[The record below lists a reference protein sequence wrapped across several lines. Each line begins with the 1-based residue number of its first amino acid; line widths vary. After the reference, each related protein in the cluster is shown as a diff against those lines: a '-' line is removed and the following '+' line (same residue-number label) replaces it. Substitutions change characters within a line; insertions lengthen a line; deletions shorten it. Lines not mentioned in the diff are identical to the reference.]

1 MVDMLTL
8 SLLLEKSP
16 VPPPPPAAMDLRIVD
31 ARFSLEDWKTW
42 GAGKTGKPL
51 VWDDIQKRRAGG
63 KVKFG
68 GGLILQRWLHTR

>member
-42 GAGKTGKPL
+42 GGEKTRKSL
-51 VWDDIQKRRAGG
+51 VWDDIQKRKGG
-63 KVKFG
+63 GEGTWRKVKFG
-68 GGLILQRWLHTR
+68 GD